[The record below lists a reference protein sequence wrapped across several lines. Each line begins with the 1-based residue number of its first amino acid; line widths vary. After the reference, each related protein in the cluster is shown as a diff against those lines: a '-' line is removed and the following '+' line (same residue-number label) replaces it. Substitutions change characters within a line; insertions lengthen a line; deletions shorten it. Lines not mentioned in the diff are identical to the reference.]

1 MDKIKP
7 LMPTQRYWSWQ
18 QPPTFREH
26 TVHVNTEFIMHSV
39 STQLPTFWVPSTMS
53 MASWVRSHW
62 AGVLWI
68 AHTRLR
74 ASPKTG
80 HTNILPFPTPNS
92 FQLLCWKT
100 WNISSHH
107 SNLLRMH
114 RNLSW
119 RATYNEENIFFSSF
133 SLILGF
139 LLFFVFL
146 VKAKLLTHFMK
157 PCRRL

>member
-1 MDKIKP
+1 MSQGYMDTIKP

-39 STQLPTFWVPSTMS
+39 STHLHTFWVPSTMS

-100 WNISSHH
+100 WNIFLHH

-119 RATYNEENIFFSSF
+119 RATYKEENVFFSSF
-133 SLILGF
+133 SS
-139 LLFFVFL
+139 
-146 VKAKLLTHFMK
+146 
-157 PCRRL
+157 RLAWT